1 MSLVNRSPWAVIT
14 AGCCASS
21 LVQLRLHW
29 SHEYF
34 PPRRLVGPGYR
45 AWPRNR
51 NAGSQMRRW
60 GGLAGSYPGGGSPGP
75 ACHSVA
81 HVHLKSIREP
91 VTRDCKVGA
100 ENSKDV
106 LSHSPGATVRT
117 TVRGLPS
124 SHPQASGESSVVLAA
139 GSVSVARTLSV
150 CPLPLPLSSED
161 TGY

>member
-1 MSLVNRSPWAVIT
+1 LSLVNRSPWAVIT

-124 SHPQASGESSVVLAA
+124 SHPPSFRGVFCGSCCWLCLRGPYLVCVSTSS
-139 GSVSVARTLSV
+139 S
-150 CPLPLPLSSED
+150 PLF
-161 TGY
+161 